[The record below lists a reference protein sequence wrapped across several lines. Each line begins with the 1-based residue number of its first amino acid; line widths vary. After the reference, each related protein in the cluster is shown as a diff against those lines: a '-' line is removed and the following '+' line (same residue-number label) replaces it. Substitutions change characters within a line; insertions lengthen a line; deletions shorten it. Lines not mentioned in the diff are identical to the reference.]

1 MVGHRNAGA
10 ICASRTRCI
19 SRSHRTRLQ
28 AATCIAVE
36 FVAITRTQARS
47 RAKELVSQGQLAQ
60 SPVQGFVD
68 DLVEESRRR
77 SDSIVEVVRQEIGR
91 QVKTLGIATKED
103 LARLE
108 AKLARVFSGGTSTPR
123 PTTTT
128 VAKKASPAKKTAA
141 KKTAAKKTA
150 AKKTVAKKTGAK
162 KTVVKKPA
170 AKKTAVKKTGAK
182 KAAAKKTTAKQTA
195 PAARVS

>member
-1 MVGHRNAGA
+1 MPQTPDWAKYLSAG
-10 ICASRTRCI
+10 
-19 SRSHRTRLQ
+19 
-28 AATCIAVE
+28 VE
-36 FVAITRTQARS
+36 FVAITQTQARS

-60 SPVQGFVD
+60 SQVQGFVD

-108 AKLARVFSGGTSTPR
+108 AKLARVFSRGTSTPR
-123 PTTTT
+123 PTTTPA
-128 VAKKASPAKKTAA
+128 AKKASPAKKSVAKKTAA
-141 KKTAAKKTA
+141 KKTA
-150 AKKTVAKKTGAK
+150 
-162 KTVVKKPA
+162 VKKPA
-170 AKKTAVKKTGAK
+170 AKKTAVKKPAAKKTAVKKTGAKKTGAK